1 MYKILIS
8 CYACSPNRGSEP
20 GMGWNFVKGISQ
32 FHEVHVIVEQEKWE
46 QEILTYTAEN
56 PKETEN
62 LHFYFIKKKRNRK
75 LRKIWPPS
83 YYYFYRQW
91 QKEAYQLAVELNQK
105 ENFDL
110 VHQLNMVGFREPGY
124 LWKMKVPFVWGPIGG
139 MVNTPWRFFSEFDF
153 YGKLFYGGRNVLNSL
168 QQYYLRRPK
177 KAALSKNSMLI
188 AATPDNK
195 QFIKKLWN
203 KNAVIIAEVGSE
215 KVQTNVN
222 VRNKNTCINIVW
234 SGQHT
239 SGKAL
244 NILLMS
250 LSKLPKDVDWKLNIL
265 GTGKMTNKWKALA
278 IKLGINENC
287 NWKGW
292 LTQPEALE
300 VMSKGHVFC
309 ITSLKDLTSTVT
321 LEALSFGLP
330 IVCLDH
336 CGFSHVV
343 NDSCGI
349 KIPVTTP
356 KEAKNGFA
364 KAVEKLYADENLR
377 QKLAK
382 GALVR
387 AKDFS
392 WEKKI
397 NKLNEIYQSL
407 LQ

>member
-300 VMSKGHVFC
+300 VMSKGHVF
-309 ITSLKDLTSTVT
+309 
-321 LEALSFGLP
+321 
-330 IVCLDH
+330 
-336 CGFSHVV
+336 
-343 NDSCGI
+343 
-349 KIPVTTP
+349 
-356 KEAKNGFA
+356 
-364 KAVEKLYADENLR
+364 
-377 QKLAK
+377 
-382 GALVR
+382 
-387 AKDFS
+387 
-392 WEKKI
+392 
-397 NKLNEIYQSL
+397 
-407 LQ
+407 